1 MKQEAVAGLILCA
14 MGLSLL
20 LISPDVWGRTTEK
33 WTTRDGSG
41 PSGKYIVLLR
51 VLGAAFIVVGIILA
65 LSRLK

>member
-1 MKQEAVAGLILCA
+1 MKQEAVAGMILCA

-20 LISPDVWGRTTEK
+20 LISPDIWWRATEK
-33 WTTRDGSG
+33 WKTRDGSG

-51 VLGAAFIVVGIILA
+51 VLGAAFIVAGIILA

>member
-20 LISPDVWGRTTEK
+20 LISPDVWWRTTEK
-33 WTTRDGSG
+33 WKTRDGSG